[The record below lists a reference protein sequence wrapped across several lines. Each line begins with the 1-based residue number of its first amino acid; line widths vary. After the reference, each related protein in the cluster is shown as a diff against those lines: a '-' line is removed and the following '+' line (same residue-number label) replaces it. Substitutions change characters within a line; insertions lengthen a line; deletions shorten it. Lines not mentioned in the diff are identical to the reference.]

1 MKMEGA
7 PALSAARAGL
17 YLRLSNEDGEGK
29 VSESIQNQYLYL
41 SDFCRRK
48 GIPVVKV
55 YRDDGFSGLH
65 FDRPG
70 LCRMIQDIRDGKID
84 TVLVKDLS
92 RLGRDY
98 LGTGKLLEEFRA
110 QGVRFLAV
118 TDRIDTGAQLEGN
131 RFLEM
136 RSILNDF
143 YARDISRK
151 VRSALR
157 ARRENGQFIG
167 PHPPYGYRRDPSCP
181 GRLTAAPEGFYVRWL
196 CQAVLSGMGAG
207 EVAERLN
214 ACGVAPP
221 GAYRGAQSWEGE
233 TVRRL
238 LKNPAYT
245 GELIQNRTRKE
256 GYKSRR
262 VARLPRE
269 EWIVTPQAHPAL
281 LRVWEQEAA
290 ISLLGAGSPKG
301 VRDTLHGLV
310 FCADCGSPMYRLQQ
324 APGRSYLVCSKWK
337 RGRKGEKA
345 CRSHSLRQE
354 KLAEMLRRLTA
365 IWRQLLGDPADI
377 DTDSSR
383 DSVRREEEAL
393 WQGAREQMRRQAEE
407 NRKIR
412 ELVEEDRRTGSIVPG
427 EAGLLLQRLRE
438 EQQALSLREALFFQ
452 GRENGDRGPE
462 GQAGEVYRLIRAV
475 WVMQE
480 PSGVII
486 RLRFPNPFGR
496 LLLL

>member
-48 GIPVVKV
+48 GIPVLDV

-70 LCRMIQDIRDGKID
+70 LCRMLQDIRDGKID

-98 LGTGKLLEEFRA
+98 LGTGRLLEEFRV

-151 VRSALR
+151 VRSALE

-181 GRLTAAPEGFYVRWL
+181 GRLAIAPEGYYVRWL
-196 CQAVLSGMGAG
+196 CRAVLSGMGA
-207 EVAERLN
+207 EEAAQRLN
-214 ACGVAPP
+214 ACGVEPP
-221 GAYRGAQSWEGE
+221 GAYRGAPSWTGE

-238 LKNPAYT
+238 LKNPVYT

-262 VARLPRE
+262 VVRLPQE
-269 EWIVTPQAHPAL
+269 EWIVTPRAHPAL
-281 LRVWEQEAA
+281 LSGWEQEAA
-290 ISLLGAGSPKG
+290 ISLLGAGGQKG
-301 VRDTLHGLV
+301 VDMLRGLI
-310 FCADCGSPMYRLQQ
+310 FCADCGLPMYRLQQ
-324 APGRSYLVCSKWK
+324 AQGRSYLVCSGWK
-337 RGRKGEKA
+337 RGKKKEKT

-354 KLAEMLRRLTA
+354 KLNEAIRRLVS
-365 IWRQLLGDPADI
+365 IWQQLLGEPANV
-377 DTDSSR
+377 DTDSSG
-383 DSVRREEEAL
+383 DSARREEEAL
-393 WQGAREQMRRQAEE
+393 WQGAREQMERQAEE
-407 NRKIR
+407 NRRIW
-412 ELVEEDRRTGSIVPG
+412 ELVEEDRRTGIIAPG
-427 EAGLLLQRLRE
+427 EAEWLRQKLE
-438 EQQALSLREALFFQ
+438 EERQALSLRKTFFF
-452 GRENGDRGPE
+452 RERQNGDSGP
-462 GQAGEVYRLIRAV
+462 GEQTGAVYRLIRAI
-475 WVMQE
+475 WVTQE
-480 PSGVII
+480 PSGMIVH
-486 RLRFPNPFGR
+486 LRFSNPFGH